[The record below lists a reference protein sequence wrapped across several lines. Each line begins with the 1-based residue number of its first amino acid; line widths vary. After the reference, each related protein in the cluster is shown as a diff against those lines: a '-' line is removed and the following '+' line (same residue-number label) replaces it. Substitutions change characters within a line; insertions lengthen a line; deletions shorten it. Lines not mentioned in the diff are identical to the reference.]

1 MRMGGFF
8 MNERDK
14 VTNEL
19 DDLLENPFGNITVD
33 TQELQ
38 IQDNQHDSK
47 DLLDQ
52 IGGEKPKRLIDT
64 LPETDQRRAI
74 QLAEQIDPFNQSSIT
89 LYGTQAQAKLSNF
102 SSSMLDHVKSGNIG
116 EIGEII
122 SDLMKK
128 LDQVNPDELQVEK
141 RGFISRMFGK
151 VSRSVN
157 EILTKYQKTGAQI
170 DRITVRLEHCKNS
183 LISDNTLLEQLY
195 NKNKEY
201 FQALNIYIAAGEV
214 KLEEIRTTHIP
225 ELQRKAQATDDQ
237 MAYQEV
243 NDMIQFADRL
253 EKRLHDLKLSRQITI
268 QSAPQ
273 IRMIQNTNQT
283 LVEKIQTSVTTAI
296 PLWKN
301 QIAIAL
307 TLLRQRKAVEAQK
320 QVSQT
325 TNDLLL
331 KNADLLKTNSI
342 EVAKENERG
351 IVDIETLKKTQENL
365 VSTLEETLR
374 IQAEGRAKRHQA
386 EQELLSMEDQL
397 KQKLLEIRG

>member
-1 MRMGGFF
+1 MV
-8 MNERDK
+8 EKEKLTDDI
-14 VTNEL
+14 
-19 DDLLENPFGNITVD
+19 DDLLANPFGDLSKESAENK
-33 TQELQ
+33 QELQ
-38 IQDNQHDSK
+38 EAGKQMGM
-47 DLLDQ
+47 DLFNKV
-52 IGGEKPKRLIDT
+52 GETKPKKIIET
-64 LPETDQRRAI
+64 LPDEDKQRAY
-74 QLAEQIDPFNQSSIT
+74 QLANQIDPKNQTSIS
-89 LYGTQAQAKLSNF
+89 LYGTQAQSKLMNF
-102 SSSMLDHVKSGNIG
+102 SSTMLDHVKSGNIG

-122 SDLMKK
+122 TDLMKK

-141 RGFISRMFGK
+141 RNIFSRMFGK
-151 VSRSVN
+151 MSRSVN
-157 EILTKYQKTGAQI
+157 EILARYQKTGAQI
-170 DRITVRLEHCKNS
+170 DRITVRLEHCKNT
-183 LISDNTLLEQLY
+183 LIKDNTLLDQMYE
-195 NKNKEY
+195 KNKEY

-214 KLEEIRTTHIP
+214 KLEELHTKLIP
-225 ELQRKAQATDDQ
+225 ELKRKAEQSGDQ

-283 LVEKIQTSVTTAI
+283 LMEKIQTSITTAI

-331 KNADLLKTNSI
+331 KNSEMLKTNSI

-386 EQELLSMEDQL
+386 EQELVTMEEQL
-397 KQKLLEIRG
+397 KQKLLEIRGN

>member
-1 MRMGGFF
+1 MVEKEKLTG
-8 MNERDK
+8 DI
-14 VTNEL
+14 
-19 DDLLENPFGNITVD
+19 DDLLANPFGDLSKESAENK
-33 TQELQ
+33 QELQ
-38 IQDNQHDSK
+38 EAGKQMGM
-47 DLLDQ
+47 DLFNKV
-52 IGGEKPKRLIDT
+52 GETKPKKIIET
-64 LPETDQRRAI
+64 LPDEDKQRAY
-74 QLAEQIDPFNQSSIT
+74 QLANQIDPKNQTSIS
-89 LYGTQAQAKLSNF
+89 LYGTQAQSKLMNF
-102 SSSMLDHVKSGNIG
+102 SSTMLDHVKSGNIG

-122 SDLMKK
+122 TDLMKK

-141 RGFISRMFGK
+141 RNIFSRMFGK
-151 VSRSVN
+151 MSRSVN
-157 EILTKYQKTGAQI
+157 EILARYQKTGAQI
-170 DRITVRLEHCKNS
+170 DRITVRLEHCKNT
-183 LISDNTLLEQLY
+183 LIKDNTLLDQMYE
-195 NKNKEY
+195 KNKEY

-214 KLEEIRTTHIP
+214 KLEELHTKLIP
-225 ELQRKAQATDDQ
+225 ELKRKAEQSGDQ

-283 LVEKIQTSVTTAI
+283 LMEKIQTSITTAI

-331 KNADLLKTNSI
+331 KNSEMLKTNSI

-386 EQELLSMEDQL
+386 EQELVTMEVQL
-397 KQKLLEIRG
+397 KQKLLEIREN